1 MSTKKLQQGL
11 LMLTILFVWSG
22 GTVTGNW
29 SEADT
34 EEGARLSINLKA
46 KAVVLGPE
54 VTLGDIGF
62 VQVADIK
69 LRKRLMSIKVGE
81 APPPGES
88 FEITLHY
95 VKRLL
100 ETTGFA
106 QIASRLNGPRS
117 VRVITA
123 QKEIDKAFVREEFAL
138 KLDETLN
145 LINIQA

>member
-1 MSTKKLQQGL
+1 
-11 LMLTILFVWSG
+11 MLAVLFVCNS

-29 SEADT
+29 NGADT
-34 EEGARLSINLKA
+34 EEGSRLSINLKA

-54 VTLGDIGF
+54 VTLGDIVF
-62 VQVADIK
+62 IQVEDLK
-69 LRKRLMSIKVGE
+69 LRNRLMSIKVGE

-95 VKRLL
+95 IKRLL

-106 QIASRLNGPRS
+106 QVANHLNGPRS

-138 KLDETLN
+138 NSWEPLN

>member
-1 MSTKKLQQGL
+1 
-11 LMLTILFVWSG
+11 MLTVLFVWNG

-29 SEADT
+29 NDAEAQDT
-34 EEGARLSINLKA
+34 RFSINLKA

-54 VTLGDIGF
+54 VKLGDIGF
-62 VQVADIK
+62 ITVPDVK

-88 FEITLHY
+88 FEITLHF

-100 ETTGFA
+100 ETTGYA
-106 QIASRLNGPRS
+106 HVASRLNGPRS

-138 KLDETLN
+138 NANGPLN
-145 LINIQA
+145 LFNIQA